1 MCISITFELF
11 LVKFSLVVYR
21 GKIRKKSYVTLQK
34 PTDLTLVYRGTKLW
48 FLQWNISTST
58 AQMISGTLRWW
69 ILITLGMARLFESIT
84 GILWNLAHTLFHHR
98 INSARIRSEFLFAFL
113 TADSQSSVPH
123 TVSISWLIDSW
134 LLPGSLSPISDNSFI
149 HVTLQDAL
157 FLLLLLRIYYLS
169 EKLSAKRQAICL
181 SKYIAMCGLKYDWR
195 GRSGLEPSAKLWI
208 SSILSFKV
216 TLDPFSN
223 TPRCPACLFRNV
235 NVIIT
240 LFIWQNDAFFD
251 GYLCRY
257 TCH

>member
-1 MCISITFELF
+1 MHFNYIWIISCKILSGGVQRQNKKKICDSAKAYRLNFSVEGNQVVIFT
-11 LVKFSLVVYR
+11 VKYLNIYC
-21 GKIRKKSYVTLQK
+21 
-34 PTDLTLVYRGTKLW
+34 TDDLW
-48 FLQWNISTST
+48 HAALMNPNNFGNGSSFREYHWNPVK
-58 AQMISGTLRWW
+58 SGTHIIPPQDKQCKDQIRIPICFLDCRLSVFSPTYSFN
-69 ILITLGMARLFESIT
+69 ILTDWFV
-84 GILWNLAHTLFHHR
+84 
-98 INSARIRSEFLFAFL
+98 
-113 TADSQSSVPH
+113 TASRKSV
-123 TVSISWLIDSW
+123 
-134 LLPGSLSPISDNSFI
+134 SPISDNSFI

-157 FLLLLLRIYYLS
+157 FLLLQLRIYYLS

-195 GRSGLEPSAKLWI
+195 GRSGLEPSAKLRI
-208 SSILSFKV
+208 PSILSFKV

-240 LFIWQNDAFFD
+240 LFIWQNDTFFD

>member
-1 MCISITFELF
+1 M
-11 LVKFSLVVYR
+11 VVYR
-21 GKIRKKSYVTLQK
+21 GKIRKKYVTLQK
-34 PTDLTLVYRGTKLW
+34 PTDSTLVYRGTKLW
-48 FLQWNISTST
+48 LIFTVKYLNIYCTDDLRHSALMNPNNFGNGSSFLEYHWNPVK
-58 AQMISGTLRWW
+58 SGTH
-69 ILITLGMARLFESIT
+69 ITPPQDKQCKDQIRIPICFLDCRLSVFSPHIQFQYLG
-84 GILWNLAHTLFHHR
+84 
-98 INSARIRSEFLFAFL
+98 
-113 TADSQSSVPH
+113 
-123 TVSISWLIDSW
+123 WLIRGCFQEEPKSV
-134 LLPGSLSPISDNSFI
+134 SPISNNSFI

-208 SSILSFKV
+208 LNWGTENRKSSILSFKV
-216 TLDPFSN
+216 TLDPFSK

-240 LFIWQNDAFFD
+240 LFIWRNDAFFD